1 MLMKTTARSEGNAY
15 KVWRPLTSEYVVILC
30 DGGIIALNK
39 VLRRHGWHTNDI
51 NYISNIQADAMQN
64 DGTEFLKVVERS

>member
-1 MLMKTTARSEGNAY
+1 MLMRTTARSEGNAY
-15 KVWRPLTSEYVVILC
+15 RVWQPLTSSYVVILC

-39 VLRRHGWHTNDI
+39 VLRRHGWYTNDI

-64 DGTEFLKVVERS
+64 DGTEFLKVVER